1 MRSKPRK
8 EKTRNP
14 GGKDPRREVE
24 GIPVRVVT
32 GEPRVEAA
40 RPDPSRSK
48 APVETASG
56 RENDRTPDTHEC
68 VESRFR
74 QLRED

>member
-1 MRSKPRK
+1 M
-8 EKTRNP
+8 EKILGERQ
-14 GGKDPRREVE
+14 KE
-24 GIPVRVVT
+24 GIPVRMVT

-40 RPDPSRSK
+40 RPDLSRSK

-56 RENDRTPDTHEC
+56 RENDRTPDTREC
-68 VESRFR
+68 IESRFR